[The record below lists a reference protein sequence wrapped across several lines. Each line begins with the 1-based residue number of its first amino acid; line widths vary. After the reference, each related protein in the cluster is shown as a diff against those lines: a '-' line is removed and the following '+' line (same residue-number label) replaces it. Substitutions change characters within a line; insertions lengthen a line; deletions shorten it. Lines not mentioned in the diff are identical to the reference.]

1 MIVEEV
7 FLGNHVRRY
16 SDKNVKIQNMKDGMN
31 YDIAED
37 WSDEW
42 FVERN
47 LTPPTYTETEIPIEK
62 EVENG
67 NNIKE

>member
-7 FLGNHVRRY
+7 FMGNHVRRY

-62 EVENG
+62 EVENV

>member
-7 FLGNHVRRY
+7 FMGNHVRRY
-16 SDKNVKIQNMKDGMN
+16 SDKNVKMLNMKDGMN

-42 FVERN
+42 FIEHN

-62 EVENG
+62 EVENV
-67 NNIKE
+67 NNTK

>member
-42 FVERN
+42 FIERN

-62 EVENG
+62 EVENV
-67 NNIKE
+67 NNIK

>member
-7 FLGNHVRRY
+7 FSGNHVRRY

-47 LTPPTYTETEIPIEK
+47 LMPPTYTETEIPIEK

>member
-37 WSDEW
+37 WCDEW
-42 FVERN
+42 FVEHN

-62 EVENG
+62 EVENV
-67 NNIKE
+67 NNIKQ

>member
-42 FVERN
+42 FIKRN

-67 NNIKE
+67 NNIK

>member
-7 FLGNHVRRY
+7 FMGNHVRRY
-16 SDKNVKIQNMKDGMN
+16 SYKNVKIQNMKDGMN

-42 FVERN
+42 FVEHN

-62 EVENG
+62 EVENV
-67 NNIKE
+67 NNIK

>member
-7 FLGNHVRRY
+7 FMGNHVRRY
-16 SDKNVKIQNMKDGMN
+16 NDKKVKIQNMKDGMN

-42 FVERN
+42 FVEHN
-47 LTPPTYTETEIPIEK
+47 LTPPTYTETEIPTAK
-62 EVENG
+62 EVENV
-67 NNIKE
+67 NNIK

>member
-7 FLGNHVRRY
+7 FMGNHVRRY

-31 YDIAED
+31 YDVAED

-62 EVENG
+62 EVENV

>member
-7 FLGNHVRRY
+7 FMGNHVRRY

-42 FVERN
+42 FIERN

-62 EVENG
+62 EVENV

>member
-7 FLGNHVRRY
+7 FMGNHVRRY
-16 SDKNVKIQNMKDGMN
+16 SDKNVKIHNMKDGMN

-42 FVERN
+42 FVEHN

-67 NNIKE
+67 NNIK

>member
-7 FLGNHVRRY
+7 FMGNHVRRY

-42 FVERN
+42 FIERN

-62 EVENG
+62 EVENV
-67 NNIKE
+67 NNIK

>member
-7 FLGNHVRRY
+7 FMGNHVRRY

-42 FVERN
+42 FIERN

-67 NNIKE
+67 NNIK

>member
-7 FLGNHVRRY
+7 FSGNHVRRY

-37 WSDEW
+37 WNDEW
-42 FVERN
+42 FIERN

-62 EVENG
+62 EVENV

>member
-7 FLGNHVRRY
+7 FMGNHVRRY

-37 WSDEW
+37 CSDEW
-42 FVERN
+42 FIEHN

-67 NNIKE
+67 NNIK

>member
-62 EVENG
+62 EVENV

>member
-7 FLGNHVRRY
+7 FMGNHVRRY

-42 FVERN
+42 FIKRN

-67 NNIKE
+67 NNIK

>member
-7 FLGNHVRRY
+7 FAGIHVRRY

-31 YDIAED
+31 YEIAED

-42 FVERN
+42 FVEHN
-47 LTPPTYTETEIPIEK
+47 LTPPTYTETEISIDK

-67 NNIKE
+67 NNIK

>member
-7 FLGNHVRRY
+7 FSGNHVRRY

-37 WSDEW
+37 WNDEW
-42 FVERN
+42 FIERN
-47 LTPPTYTETEIPIEK
+47 LTPPTYIETEIPIEK

>member
-7 FLGNHVRRY
+7 FMGNHVRRY

-42 FVERN
+42 FVEHN
-47 LTPPTYTETEIPIEK
+47 
-62 EVENG
+62 
-67 NNIKE
+67 

>member
-1 MIVEEV
+1 MIVKEV
-7 FLGNHVRRY
+7 FSGNHIRRY
-16 SDKNVKIQNMKDGMN
+16 SDKNVKIQNSKDGMN

-42 FVERN
+42 FNEHN

-62 EVENG
+62 EVENAD
-67 NNIKE
+67 NIKE

>member
-7 FLGNHVRRY
+7 FAGNHVRRY

-42 FVERN
+42 FIEHN

-62 EVENG
+62 EVENV

>member
-7 FLGNHVRRY
+7 FMGNHVRRY

-47 LTPPTYTETEIPIEK
+47 LKPPTYTETEIPIEK
-62 EVENG
+62 EVENV
-67 NNIKE
+67 NNIK

>member
-7 FLGNHVRRY
+7 FMGNHVRRY
-16 SDKNVKIQNMKDGMN
+16 SDKNVKMLNMKDGMN

-42 FVERN
+42 FVEHN

-62 EVENG
+62 EVENV
-67 NNIKE
+67 NNTK

>member
-7 FLGNHVRRY
+7 FMGNHVRRY
-16 SDKNVKIQNMKDGMN
+16 SDKNVKIQKMKDGMN

-42 FVERN
+42 FIEHN

-62 EVENG
+62 EVENV
-67 NNIKE
+67 NNIKQ

>member
-7 FLGNHVRRY
+7 FMGNHVRRY

-37 WSDEW
+37 RSDEW
-42 FVERN
+42 FVKRN
-47 LTPPTYTETEIPIEK
+47 LTPPTYTETEIAIEK

-67 NNIKE
+67 NNIK

>member
-7 FLGNHVRRY
+7 FMGNHVRRY

-62 EVENG
+62 EVENV
-67 NNIKE
+67 NNIK

>member
-16 SDKNVKIQNMKDGMN
+16 SDKNVKIQNMKDGKN

-62 EVENG
+62 EVENV

>member
-7 FLGNHVRRY
+7 FSGNHVRRY

-37 WSDEW
+37 WNDEW
-42 FVERN
+42 FIERN

>member
-62 EVENG
+62 EVENV
-67 NNIKE
+67 NNIK

>member
-42 FVERN
+42 FVEHN
-47 LTPPTYTETEIPIEK
+47 LTSPTYTETEIPIEK

>member
-7 FLGNHVRRY
+7 FLENHVRRY

-42 FVERN
+42 FIEHN

-62 EVENG
+62 EVENV
-67 NNIKE
+67 NNIK

>member
-42 FVERN
+42 FIERN

-62 EVENG
+62 EVENV

>member
-7 FLGNHVRRY
+7 FMGNHVRRY

-42 FVERN
+42 FVKRN

-62 EVENG
+62 EVENV
-67 NNIKE
+67 NNIK

>member
-42 FVERN
+42 FIERN

-67 NNIKE
+67 NNIK